1 MGRDTS
7 GRGEKMKIQ
16 DVGIAGTLESSDI
29 SIYVEQNSGK
39 GIQIEL
45 KSTVE
50 NQFGNQVR
58 RVIKETLEELGVT
71 DVTVRANDKGA
82 LDCTIRARVL
92 TAVSRASQGNLS
104 PWEVK

>member
-1 MGRDTS
+1 
-7 GRGEKMKIQ
+7 MKIQ

-50 NQFGNQVR
+50 NQFGNQIR

-92 TAVSRASQGNLS
+92 TAVSRASKYNPSSWG
-104 PWEVK
+104 VK

>member
-1 MGRDTS
+1 
-7 GRGEKMKIQ
+7 MKIQ
-16 DVGIAGTLESSDI
+16 QAGIAGTLESSDI
-29 SIYVEQNSGK
+29 TIHIEANEGK

-50 NQFGNQVR
+50 NQFGNQIR
-58 RVIKETLEELGVT
+58 YVIEETLRKLEVT
-71 DVTVRANDKGA
+71 DVLVRAVDKGA

-92 TAVSRASQGNLS
+92 TALNRAAGCSRF